1 MWGQRHKQYLKENK
15 HFVYTTMLIDGTLSH
30 YLANIIQQEE
40 QVFYRL
46 IEEMAKKQGVTEQ
59 LNAEQPMEWIDE

>member
-1 MWGQRHKQYLKENK
+1 
-15 HFVYTTMLIDGTLSH
+15 MLIDGTLSH
-30 YLANIIQQEE
+30 YLANINQQEE
-40 QVFYRL
+40 QMFYRL